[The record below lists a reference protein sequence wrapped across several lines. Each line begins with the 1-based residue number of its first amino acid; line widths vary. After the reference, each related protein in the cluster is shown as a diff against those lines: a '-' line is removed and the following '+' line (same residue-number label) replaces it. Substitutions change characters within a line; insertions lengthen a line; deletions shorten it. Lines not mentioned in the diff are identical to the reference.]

1 MKLLLTGAISWTDS
15 QIKEIES
22 LGHEVIYVQDE
33 RIPLE
38 VQGVDVET
46 IEGIVCNGLFLYN
59 DISKFRHLKYI
70 QLTSAGYDRIPLEYI
85 QEHQI
90 EIRNA
95 RGVYSIPMA
104 EFALCGVLQIYKKS
118 LFFYEN
124 QKIHKWEKN
133 RELLELSGKQVCIIG
148 CGSVGTE
155 CAKRFSVFECNIIGI
170 DLHPRKDINYTYIYE
185 VDKLEFVLSNSD
197 IVILTLPLTDATRH
211 LINKEKINA
220 MKSGAILVNIGRGG
234 LLDLNSLKKKLPK
247 MRGIVLDVFED
258 EPLDENDEL
267 WEIENVIIT
276 PHNSFVGDGN
286 RERLRKIIVDNLQ
299 NFKR

>member
-118 LFFYEN
+118 HFFYEN

-234 LLDLNSLKKKLPK
+234 LLDLNLLKKKLPE
-247 MRGIVLDVFED
+247 MRGVVLDVFED

-286 RERLRKIIVDNLQ
+286 RGRLRKIIVDNLQ

>member
-118 LFFYEN
+118 HFFYEN

-234 LLDLNSLKKKLPK
+234 LLDLNSLKKKLSE
-247 MRGIVLDVFED
+247 MRGVVLDVFED

-286 RERLRKIIVDNLQ
+286 RGRLRKIIVDNLH